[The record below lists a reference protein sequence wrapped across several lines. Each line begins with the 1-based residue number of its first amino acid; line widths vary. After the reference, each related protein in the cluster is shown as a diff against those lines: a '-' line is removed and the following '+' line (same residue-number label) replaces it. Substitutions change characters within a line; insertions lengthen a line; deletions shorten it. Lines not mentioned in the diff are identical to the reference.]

1 MNFLSIKKPKNL
13 PKLKKIDFKL
23 INDPLE
29 KTIKKFINLLKYE
42 NRPPKNF
49 NLNLWG
55 LLESSYLTYKAVIK
69 LIAKDH
75 VSATPED
82 LQVKLINEAKA
93 YIPPKELD
101 NGSLTANIVMESLAV
116 SILIDE
122 YFMTLTNLPGLKDHL
137 WNELEKNGISFE
149 IWSNIDN
156 ALHNSK

>member
-1 MNFLSIKKPKNL
+1 MNEIMSQYQNFKDQVLAVLKGPLTSERLS
-13 PKLKKIDFKL
+13 D
-23 INDPLE
+23 
-29 KTIKKFINLLKYE
+29 LLSK
-42 NRPPKNF
+42 
-49 NLNLWG
+49 
-55 LLESSYLTYKAVIK
+55 IK

-93 YIPPKELD
+93 YIPPKEID